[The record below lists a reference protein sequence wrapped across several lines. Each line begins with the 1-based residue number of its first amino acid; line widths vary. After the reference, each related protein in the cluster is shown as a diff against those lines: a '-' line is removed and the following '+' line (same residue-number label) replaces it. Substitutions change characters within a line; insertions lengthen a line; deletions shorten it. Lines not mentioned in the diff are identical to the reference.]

1 MKKGRRLIIES
12 ATLMYVSKNSLLLEE
27 VLDGLVGD
35 HLLIEDVGTR
45 LGALHHLDNL
55 GIGTTVVL
63 TRLQCSDYFLCHG

>member
-45 LGALHHLDNL
+45 LGALHHLDYL
-55 GIGTTVVL
+55 CIGATI
-63 TRLQCSDYFLCHG
+63 R